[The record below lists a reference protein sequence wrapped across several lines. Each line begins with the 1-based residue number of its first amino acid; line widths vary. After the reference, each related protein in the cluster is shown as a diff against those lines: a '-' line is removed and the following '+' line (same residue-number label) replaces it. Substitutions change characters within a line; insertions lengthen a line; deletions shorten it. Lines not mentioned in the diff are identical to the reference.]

1 MSEASQTAPRR
12 LGGFLPWFAVSMV
25 VVFAIIYAAMGP
37 SAFGAMGRL
46 VASARPHAPNMD
58 VWNDLSP
65 AVHAHVLTAV
75 AAVILGA
82 VLMLVRKGRLFHR
95 VAGWV
100 WVSLVAVTAG
110 STLFITSLNDGKW
123 SLLHLF
129 TGWTLIT
136 LPLAVWAAKRH
147 VVTQHRRAM
156 MGLFYGGFAINL
168 FIAFIPGRSM
178 WVMFFG

>member
-1 MSEASQTAPRR
+1 MSEPSQKPPRR

-25 VVFAIIYAAMGP
+25 VVFGIIFAAMGP
-37 SAFGAMGRL
+37 AAFGPMGRM
-46 VASARPHAPNMD
+46 VANARLHAPNMN
-58 VWNDLSP
+58 VWNELSP

-75 AAVILGA
+75 AAVILGG
-82 VLMLVRKGRLFHR
+82 VLMTLRKGRRFHR

-110 STLFITSLNDGKW
+110 STLFITSLNHGNW

-147 VVTQHRRAM
+147 VVAQHRRAM
-156 MGLFYGGFAINL
+156 MGLFYGGFAINF
-168 FIAFIPGRSM
+168 FIAFIPGRAM